1 MPNRRSTNWG
11 NKPKCGG
18 ENANFFMRRKD
29 KSTSGVNSLM
39 ASCTGSIPG
48 QNARSLTPALNVSSI
63 ESDEATDRDSAQ
75 LKGGFL

>member
-1 MPNRRSTNWG
+1 
-11 NKPKCGG
+11 
-18 ENANFFMRRKD
+18 
-29 KSTSGVNSLM
+29 M

-75 LKGGFL
+75 LKEASCNS